1 MTART
6 RRAAIYARV
15 STDGQTT
22 DNQVD
27 ALRKIAEAKGWTIV
41 EPPYIDY
48 GVSGAK
54 GRGQRASFD
63 KLCKDAVRRRFDIV
77 MAWSIDR
84 VGRRVK
90 DVATFMSE
98 MEELGVSQYYEK
110 QAIDS
115 STTYGKGMLHMAA
128 VFAELER
135 DVIRDRVVAGME
147 RAKIRGTKT
156 GRSIGRPR
164 VDSKAEAAIRAS
176 LMAGH
181 GILKTAKLC
190 GVSNGPVKRIKAMM
204 GSG

>member
-22 DNQVD
+22 DNQV
-27 ALRKIAEAKGWTIV
+27 AVLRAIAEAKGWAIV
-41 EPPYIDY
+41 EPPYIDH
-48 GVSGAK
+48 GISGAK
-54 GRGQRASFD
+54 GREKRPAFD
-63 KLCKDAVRRRFDIV
+63 RLCKDAVRRRFDVV

-90 DVATFMSE
+90 DVATFMAE

-135 DVIRDRVVAGME
+135 DVIRERVIAGIQ
-147 RAKIRGTKT
+147 RAKVRGRKS
-156 GRSIGRPR
+156 GRAIGRPR
-164 VDSKAEAAIRAS
+164 IDLKAAAAIRTS
-176 LMAGH
+176 LLADH
-181 GILKTAKLC
+181 GIVKTARLC
-190 GVSNGPVKRIKAMM
+190 GVSNGPVRRIKAT
-204 GSG
+204 